1 MKKFLCIVAALC
13 AAVPAFAQEKTPAK
27 AKKDK
32 AAAVQ
37 AKAPAAETPAAEQAP
52 NPLTAEYALGR
63 LMQWDKRLETLQC
76 NFTQEV
82 LFGDTGMKQTITG
95 RVHFLKPSH
104 LRVEHIKPQ
113 RQIVYTDK
121 KNIWIY
127 KPEDSQAIRTKWED
141 WIKQQSTTFYGIADI
156 GGYEKIAK
164 NHKVSLSE
172 PDGKNY
178 VELAFTPKDK
188 EQYIL
193 TLQLSKTDFFPMGI
207 KFTVGRTEVTTTLEQ
222 VERNGKIPAELFNFV
237 PPKGVQVMEL

>member
-1 MKKFLCIVAALC
+1 MRKTFCLIAALC
-13 AAVPAFAQEKTPAK
+13 AATAAFAQDKAPAAK

-32 AAAVQ
+32 AATAVEASAQ
-37 AKAPAAETPAAEQAP
+37 VPD
-52 NPLTAEYALGR
+52 PLTSDYVLGR

-95 RVHFLKPSH
+95 RVHFLKPSY
-104 LRVEHIKPQ
+104 LRIEHIKPQ

-164 NHKVSLSE
+164 SHRVALSAPE
-172 PDGKNY
+172 GKNY
-178 VELAFTPKDK
+178 VELVFTPKDK
-188 EQYIL
+188 QTYVL
-193 TLQLSKTDFFPMGI
+193 TLHLAKDDFFPTGI
-207 KFTVGRTEVTTTLEQ
+207 KFTIGKTEVTTTLEQ